1 MLIRNA
7 ELYQGGQNQGAL
19 SELHDLRIRDGVILQ
34 IGTLMPIPGEPV
46 LDAEGAALLPGL
58 NDHHIHFLSYAA
70 SLNSIDCSPNNVPS
84 ANDLA
89 NLLLAQSHSTDW
101 LRGVGY
107 HESVAGA
114 VDRHWLDLFCPHRPL
129 RIQHR
134 TGRLWIFNTAGVERL
149 IQSNQN
155 LPAPLQLCR
164 DSVSS
169 GRFLDSTSAIS
180 TLVGRTL
187 PPVHQASKNLA
198 RLGITGFADMTP
210 SNDAST
216 FDLFGQLAGEDTLLQ
231 RVHLA
236 RNQAFAPPLPAPG
249 RARIS
254 AGPVKIH
261 LHETRLP
268 PLEALVARISASH
281 QFNVPVA
288 IHCVTEIE
296 MLFSLQALEDAGP
309 LVGDRIEHASMT
321 PDFLLE
327 RIKALGV
334 TVVTQPHFIARKGDT
349 YLQDIDPSEHNNL
362 YRARSF
368 LDLRIPLAGSSDAPF
383 GDVDPWAAM
392 RAAVSRRTQKHALLG
407 ADEALSPEQAL
418 ALFLGALHTPG
429 EARTLIEGAP
439 ADLCLLSVPWAV
451 ARTRLLQDDVRLVL
465 AHGQTIYEA
474 MDKRASTP
482 SSYSAMASINPQRN
496 AV

>member
-7 ELYQGGQNQGAL
+7 ELYQGGQTQGEL
-19 SELHDLRIRDGVILQ
+19 SDLYDLRIRDGVIQQ

-46 LDAEGAALLPGL
+46 IEAGGAALLPGL

-70 SLNSIDCSPNNVPS
+70 SLNSIDCSPGNVPS
-84 ANDLA
+84 AHDLA
-89 NLLLAQSHSTDW
+89 NLLTIQSPAADW

-114 VDRHWLDLFCPHRPL
+114 IDRHWLDQFCPHRPL

-134 TGRLWIFNTAGVERL
+134 TGRLWIFNSLGVERL

-155 LPAPLQLCR
+155 LPTPLPLCR
-164 DSVSS
+164 DSVRS
-169 GRFLDSTSAIS
+169 GRFLDVTSVIS
-180 TLVGRTL
+180 TLVGRSL

-198 RLGITGFADMTP
+198 RLGVTGFADMTP
-210 SNDAST
+210 SNDSAT
-216 FDLFGQLAGEDTLLQ
+216 FDLFSELARNNTLLQ

-236 RNQAFAPPLPAPG
+236 RNQAFSPPLPAEG
-249 RARIS
+249 GRIS

-268 PLEALVARISASH
+268 PLEELVARITASH
-281 QFNVPVA
+281 HFGVAVA

-296 MLFSLQALEDAGP
+296 MLFSLQALEEAGP
-309 LVGDRIEHASMT
+309 LMGDRIEHASMT
-321 PDFLLE
+321 PDYLLE

-349 YLQDIDPSEHNNL
+349 YLQDIDPSEHNHL

-368 LDLRIPLAGSSDAPF
+368 LDLRIPLAASSDAPF

-392 RAAVSRRTQKHALLG
+392 RAAISRRTQQNAVLG
-407 ADEALSPEQAL
+407 AGEALSPEQAL
-418 ALFLGALHTPG
+418 ALFLGALHRPG

-439 ADLCLLSVPWAV
+439 ADLCLLSLPWAA
-451 ARTRLLQDDVRLVL
+451 ARTRLLQEDVRLVL

-474 MDKRASTP
+474 MGKLAST
-482 SSYSAMASINPQRN
+482 SSPYSAMASINPQRN